1 MEKFDKY
8 ILGETDDDVQ
18 IETSEDNRIA
28 TLRMTEQA
36 SRSID
41 IISRNL
47 DPAIYNTPEFVEAA
61 KQLVL
66 KSKKNRI
73 RILTNEPNVIVKRGH
88 RLVDLALDLSSYI
101 EIKVPAPE
109 HAQMDE
115 QLLVL
120 DETGY
125 IYRGFSERYEG
136 RFNFNDKRASRLF
149 MHEFDEI
156 WEKARPDPNFKRAL
170 L

>member
-8 ILGETDDDVQ
+8 ILGETDDVVQ
-18 IETSEDNRIA
+18 LETREDNRIV
-28 TLRMTEQA
+28 TQQMTEQGI
-36 SRSID
+36 RSID

-47 DPAIYNTPEFVEAA
+47 DPAIYNNAEFVEAA

-66 KSKKNRI
+66 KSKNNRI
-73 RILTNEPNVIVKRGH
+73 RILTNEPHVIIKRGH
-88 RLVDLALDLSSYI
+88 RLIDLALELTTYI
-101 EIKVPAPE
+101 DIKVPAPE

-125 IYRGFSERYEG
+125 VYRQFSDRYEG
-136 RFNFNDKRASRLF
+136 RFNFNDKRSSRLLI
-149 MHEFDEI
+149 HEFDEI